1 MKHTKNFRATSVS
14 LRGFARPLR
23 PSSFV
28 LIAASALCLV
38 SCKSARSVTNAVS
51 SSSDSLNLHLIQGVK
66 VSGQTAP
73 ASVDAARV
81 TLPLESLAL
90 LPDGAS
96 YTGRQG
102 TARVTA
108 TRKGE
113 NLVLEGESLTAGVC
127 SLTVESTQAG
137 NATGKSQGQSE
148 ATHRQGGKQS
158 EQTRWPRDALAAV
171 LILAGTAAL
180 LIWLRKRP

>member
-1 MKHTKNFRATSVS
+1 MRHTRNYRATSAS
-14 LRGFARPLR
+14 SRGSGRLLK
-23 PSSFV
+23 PSSYA
-28 LIAASALCLV
+28 LIAVSVLFLA
-38 SCKSARSVTNAVS
+38 SCKAAKSLTAAS
-51 SSSDSLNLHLIQGVK
+51 SSSDSLSVRLVQGVR
-66 VSGQTAP
+66 VSSQVGQP
-73 ASVDAARV
+73 SVDTALV
-81 TLPLESLAL
+81 TLPLRELSL
-90 LPDGAS
+90 LPEGAS

-113 NLVLEGESLTAGVC
+113 NLVLEGESLTAGAG

-137 NATGKSQGQSE
+137 NTTGKSQGQSE